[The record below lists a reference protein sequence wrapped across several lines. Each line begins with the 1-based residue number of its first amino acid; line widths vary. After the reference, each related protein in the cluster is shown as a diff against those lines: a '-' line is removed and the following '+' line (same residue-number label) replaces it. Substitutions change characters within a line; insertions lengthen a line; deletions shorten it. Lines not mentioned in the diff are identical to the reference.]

1 MLNTAMHFLSGKNG
15 YQFYS
20 DMQLLV
26 PEGTKRISKVNSLLS
41 FLPSVSQSP
50 FPNQLI
56 SFQNIFVMLTL
67 TVKAILILNKTMLAR
82 PEFLLKQITQ
92 NALTSNFVALDST
105 AFAAHHV

>member
-1 MLNTAMHFLSGKNG
+1 
-15 YQFYS
+15 
-20 DMQLLV
+20 
-26 PEGTKRISKVNSLLS
+26 
-41 FLPSVSQSP
+41 
-50 FPNQLI
+50 
-56 SFQNIFVMLTL
+56 MLTL